1 MNEATR
7 ALKETSIEMNTEAT
21 TKKTVTIVVPVY
33 NEAENIP
40 HFAAAVD
47 EAMAGLPYDYEILF
61 VDDGSR
67 EESREVLRKTAAAD
81 LHVRALYLS
90 RNYGH
95 QAALTCGIDNA
106 DGDAVVTM
114 DGDMQHPPA
123 LLPKLLALWEQGY
136 DVVQTI
142 RQTTEGVSAFKR
154 LTSKYYYKALN
165 LISEVPVQPG
175 GSDFRLMDRQAV
187 LALRQYREHDRF
199 IRGIVGAMGFRQVQ
213 VPFVAP
219 ERYAGT
225 SKFSLK
231 KMAKFALDGILGNS
245 ILPLR
250 ISFYIGLVSL
260 LLSFALF
267 GHVLFETY
275 EGDTVPG
282 WSTIVIVMAFFGGTQ
297 LMVLGIL
304 GEYIGHIFREV
315 KGRPLYL
322 VDKSAGHLTNERK
335 TTYNTGR

>member
-1 MNEATR
+1 M
-7 ALKETSIEMNTEAT
+7 
-21 TKKTVTIVVPVY
+21 KKQITIVVPVY

-40 HFAAAVD
+40 HFTQAVA
-47 EAMAGLPYDYEILF
+47 EAMASLPYTYTLLF

-67 EESREVLRKTAAAD
+67 EESRRVLRETAENNP
-81 LHVRALYLS
+81 HVRAIYLS

-106 DGDAVVTM
+106 DGDAVITM

-123 LLPKLLALWEQGY
+123 LIPRLLALWEQGY
-136 DVVQTI
+136 DIVQTI

-154 LTSKYYYKALN
+154 LSSKYYYKALN
-165 LISEVPVQPG
+165 LISEVPIQPG
-175 GSDFRLMDRQAV
+175 GSDFRLMDREAV

-322 VDKSAGHLTNERK
+322 IDKSAGHLTNERE

>member
-1 MNEATR
+1 MPTN
-7 ALKETSIEMNTEAT
+7 
-21 TKKTVTIVVPVY
+21 KTVTIVVPVY

-40 HFAAAVD
+40 HFTQAVA
-47 EAMAGLPYDYEILF
+47 EAMASLPYTYTLLF

-67 EESREVLRKTAAAD
+67 EESRRVLRETVED
-81 LHVRALYLS
+81 NPHVRAIYLS

-106 DGDAVVTM
+106 DGDAVITM

-123 LLPKLLALWEQGY
+123 LIPRLLALWEQGY
-136 DVVQTI
+136 GVVQTI

-154 LTSKYYYKALN
+154 LTSKYYYKVLN
-165 LISEVPVQPG
+165 LISDVPIQPG
-175 GSDFRLMDRQAV
+175 GSDFRLMDREAV

-231 KMAKFALDGILGNS
+231 KMARFALNGILGNS
-245 ILPLR
+245 IVPLR
-250 ISFYIGLVSL
+250 ISFYIGLMSL
-260 LLSFALF
+260 LFSVVLFA
-267 GHVLFETY
+267 HVLFETY

-322 VDKSAGHLTNERK
+322 IDSSPGYHDK
-335 TTYNTGR
+335 

>member
-1 MNEATR
+1 MSETI
-7 ALKETSIEMNTEAT
+7 ETSEETDTDANTR
-21 TKKTVTIVVPVY
+21 KTVTIVVPVY

-67 EESREVLRKTAAAD
+67 EESREVLRKTVAAD
-81 LHVRALYLS
+81 PHVRALYLS

-106 DGDAVVTM
+106 EGNAVVTM

-142 RQTTEGVSAFKR
+142 RQTTQGVSAFKR

-187 LALRQYREHDRF
+187 LSLRQYREHDRF
-199 IRGIVGAMGFRQVQ
+199 LRGIVGAMGFRQVQ

-260 LLSFALF
+260 LLSVALF

-322 VDKSAGHLTNERK
+322 VDKSAGHLTNKRK

>member
-1 MNEATR
+1 M
-7 ALKETSIEMNTEAT
+7 
-21 TKKTVTIVVPVY
+21 KKQITIVVPVY

-40 HFAAAVD
+40 HFTQAVA
-47 EAMAGLPYDYEILF
+47 EAMAPLPYDYTLLF

-67 EESREVLRKTAAAD
+67 EDSRRVLRETVKNNP
-81 LHVRALYLS
+81 HVRAIYLS

-95 QAALTCGIDNA
+95 QAALTCGLDNA
-106 DGDAVVTM
+106 DGDAVITM
-114 DGDMQHPPA
+114 DGDMQHPPV
-123 LLPKLLALWEQGY
+123 LIPRLLALWEQGY
-136 DVVQTI
+136 DIVQTI

-154 LTSKYYYKALN
+154 LSSKYYYKALN
-165 LISEVPVQPG
+165 LISEVPIQPG
-175 GSDFRLMDRQAV
+175 GSDFRLMDREAV
-187 LALRQYREHDRF
+187 LAMRQYREHDRF
-199 IRGIVGAMGFRQVQ
+199 IRGIVGALGFRQVQ

-231 KMAKFALDGILGNS
+231 KMAKFALNGILGNS
-245 ILPLR
+245 IVPLR
-250 ISFYIGLVSL
+250 ISFYIGLLSL
-260 LLSFALF
+260 LFSVALF
-267 GHVLFETY
+267 GHVIFEEF

-282 WSTIVIVMAFFGGTQ
+282 WSTLVILAAFFGGTQ

-322 VDKSAGHLTNERK
+322 TQKERPLDES
-335 TTYNTGR
+335 GRKDV

>member
-1 MNEATR
+1 MSEDVEASEETETETDTR
-7 ALKETSIEMNTEAT
+7 
-21 TKKTVTIVVPVY
+21 KTVTIVVPVY

-40 HFAAAVD
+40 HFVTAVD

-67 EESREVLRKTAAAD
+67 EESREVLRKTVAAD
-81 LHVRALYLS
+81 AHVRALWLS

-95 QAALTCGIDNA
+95 QAALTCGIDHA
-106 DGDAVVTM
+106 EGDAVITM

-123 LLPKLLALWEQGY
+123 LLPKLLGLWEQGY

-187 LALRQYREHDRF
+187 LSLRQYREHDRF
-199 IRGIVGAMGFRQVQ
+199 LRGIVGAMGFRQVQ

-250 ISFYIGLVSL
+250 ISFYIGL
-260 LLSFALF
+260 LSVALF

-322 VDKSAGHLTNERK
+322 VDKSAGHLTKAGVR
-335 TTYNTGR
+335 TYNTPRM

>member
-1 MNEATR
+1 MSEDVEASEETETETDTR
-7 ALKETSIEMNTEAT
+7 
-21 TKKTVTIVVPVY
+21 KTV
-33 NEAENIP
+33 
-40 HFAAAVD
+40 
-47 EAMAGLPYDYEILF
+47 
-61 VDDGSR
+61 
-67 EESREVLRKTAAAD
+67 AAD
-81 LHVRALYLS
+81 AHVRALWLS

-95 QAALTCGIDNA
+95 QAALTCGIDHA
-106 DGDAVVTM
+106 EGDAVITM

-123 LLPKLLALWEQGY
+123 LLPKLLGLWEQGY

-187 LALRQYREHDRF
+187 LSLRQYREHDRF
-199 IRGIVGAMGFRQVQ
+199 LRGIVGAMGFRQVQ

-250 ISFYIGLVSL
+250 ISFYIGL
-260 LLSFALF
+260 LSVALF

-322 VDKSAGHLTNERK
+322 VDKSAGHLTNKRK

>member
-1 MNEATR
+1 M
-7 ALKETSIEMNTEAT
+7 
-21 TKKTVTIVVPVY
+21 KKQITIVVPVY

-40 HFAAAVD
+40 HFTQAVA
-47 EAMAGLPYDYEILF
+47 EAMAPLPYTYTLLF

-67 EESREVLRKTAAAD
+67 EVSRRVLRETVED
-81 LHVRALYLS
+81 NPHVRAIYLS

-106 DGDAVVTM
+106 DGDAVITM

-123 LLPKLLALWEQGY
+123 LIPRLLALWEQGY
-136 DVVQTI
+136 DIVQTI
-142 RQTTEGVSAFKR
+142 RETTEGVSAFKR
-154 LTSKYYYKALN
+154 LSSKYYYKALN
-165 LISEVPVQPG
+165 LISEVPIQPG
-175 GSDFRLMDRQAV
+175 GSDFRLMDREAV

-199 IRGIVGAMGFRQVQ
+199 IRGIVGALGFRQVQ

-231 KMAKFALDGILGNS
+231 KMAKFALNGILGNS
-245 ILPLR
+245 IVPLR
-250 ISFYIGLVSL
+250 ISFYIGLLSL
-260 LLSFALF
+260 LFSVALF
-267 GHVLFETY
+267 GHVIFEEF

-282 WSTIVIVMAFFGGTQ
+282 WSTLVILAAFFGGTQ

-322 VDKSAGHLTNERK
+322 TQKERPLDES
-335 TTYNTGR
+335 GRKDV

>member
-1 MNEATR
+1 M
-7 ALKETSIEMNTEAT
+7 
-21 TKKTVTIVVPVY
+21 KKQITIVVPVY

-40 HFAAAVD
+40 HFTQAVA
-47 EAMAGLPYDYEILF
+47 EAMAPLPYDYTLLF

-67 EESREVLRKTAAAD
+67 EDSRRVLRETVKNNP
-81 LHVRALYLS
+81 HVRAIYLS

-106 DGDAVVTM
+106 DGDAVITM

-123 LLPKLLALWEQGY
+123 LIPRLLALWEQGY
-136 DVVQTI
+136 DIVQTI
-142 RQTTEGVSAFKR
+142 RETTEGVSAFKR
-154 LTSKYYYKALN
+154 LSSKYYYKALN
-165 LISEVPVQPG
+165 LISEVPIQPG
-175 GSDFRLMDRQAV
+175 GSDFRLMDREAV

-199 IRGIVGAMGFRQVQ
+199 IRGIVGALGFRQVQ

-231 KMAKFALDGILGNS
+231 KMAKFALNGILGNS
-245 ILPLR
+245 IVPLR
-250 ISFYIGLVSL
+250 ISFYIGLLSL
-260 LLSFALF
+260 LFSVALF
-267 GHVLFETY
+267 GHVIFEEF

-282 WSTIVIVMAFFGGTQ
+282 WSTLVILAAFFGGTQ

-322 VDKSAGHLTNERK
+322 TQKERPLDES
-335 TTYNTGR
+335 GRKDV

>member
-1 MNEATR
+1 MSETI
-7 ALKETSIEMNTEAT
+7 ETSEETDTDANTR
-21 TKKTVTIVVPVY
+21 KTVTIVVPVY

-67 EESREVLRKTAAAD
+67 EESREVLRKTVAAD
-81 LHVRALYLS
+81 PHVRALYLS

-106 DGDAVVTM
+106 EGDAVVTM

-142 RQTTEGVSAFKR
+142 RQTTQGVSAFKR

-322 VDKSAGHLTNERK
+322 VDKSAGHLTNERE

>member
-67 EESREVLRKTAAAD
+67 EENREVLRKTAAAD

-267 GHVLFETY
+267 GHVLFETF

-297 LMVLGIL
+297 LMVLGVL

-322 VDKSAGHLTNERK
+322 VDKSAGHLTNERQ

>member
-1 MNEATR
+1 
-7 ALKETSIEMNTEAT
+7 
-21 TKKTVTIVVPVY
+21 
-33 NEAENIP
+33 
-40 HFAAAVD
+40 
-47 EAMAGLPYDYEILF
+47 
-61 VDDGSR
+61 
-67 EESREVLRKTAAAD
+67 
-81 LHVRALYLS
+81 
-90 RNYGH
+90 
-95 QAALTCGIDNA
+95 
-106 DGDAVVTM
+106 M

-123 LLPKLLALWEQGY
+123 LLPKLLGLWEQGY

-187 LALRQYREHDRF
+187 LSLRQYREHDRF
-199 IRGIVGAMGFRQVQ
+199 LCGIVGAMGFRQVQ

-260 LLSFALF
+260 LLSVALF

-322 VDKSAGHLTNERK
+322 VDKSAGHLTNKRK

>member
-1 MNEATR
+1 MPTN
-7 ALKETSIEMNTEAT
+7 
-21 TKKTVTIVVPVY
+21 KTVTIVVPVY

-40 HFAAAVD
+40 HFTRAVAD
-47 EAMAGLPYDYEILF
+47 AMAPLPYDYTLLF

-67 EESREVLRKTAAAD
+67 EESRRVLRETVKD
-81 LHVRALYLS
+81 NPHVHAIYLS

-95 QAALTCGIDNA
+95 QAALTCGLDNA
-106 DGDAVVTM
+106 DGDAVITM
-114 DGDMQHPPA
+114 DGDMQHPPV
-123 LLPKLLALWEQGY
+123 LIPRLLALWEQGY
-136 DVVQTI
+136 DIVQTI
-142 RQTTEGVSAFKR
+142 RETTEGVSPFKR
-154 LTSKYYYKALN
+154 LSSKYYYKALN
-165 LISEVPVQPG
+165 LISEVTIQPG
-175 GSDFRLMDRQAV
+175 GSDFRLMDREAV

-199 IRGIVGAMGFRQVQ
+199 IRGIVGALGFRQVQ

-231 KMAKFALDGILGNS
+231 KMAKFALNGILGNS
-245 ILPLR
+245 IVPLR
-250 ISFYIGLVSL
+250 ISFYIGLLSL
-260 LLSFALF
+260 LFSVALF
-267 GHVLFETY
+267 GHVIFEEF

-282 WSTIVIVMAFFGGTQ
+282 WSTLVILAAFFGGTQ

-322 VDKSAGHLTNERK
+322 TQKERPLDES
-335 TTYNTGR
+335 GRKDV

>member
-1 MNEATR
+1 M
-7 ALKETSIEMNTEAT
+7 
-21 TKKTVTIVVPVY
+21 KKQITIVVPVY

-40 HFAAAVD
+40 HFTQAVA
-47 EAMAGLPYDYEILF
+47 EAMAPLPYDYTLLF

-67 EESREVLRKTAAAD
+67 EESRRVLRETVED
-81 LHVRALYLS
+81 NPHVRAIYLS

-106 DGDAVVTM
+106 DGDAVITM

-123 LLPKLLALWEQGY
+123 LIPRLLALWEQGY
-136 DVVQTI
+136 DIVQTI
-142 RQTTEGVSAFKR
+142 RETTEGVSAFKR
-154 LTSKYYYKALN
+154 LSSKYYYKALN
-165 LISEVPVQPG
+165 LISEVPIQPG
-175 GSDFRLMDRQAV
+175 GSDFRLMDREAV

-199 IRGIVGAMGFRQVQ
+199 IRGIVGALGFRQVQ

-231 KMAKFALDGILGNS
+231 KMAKFALNGILGNS
-245 ILPLR
+245 IVPLR
-250 ISFYIGLVSL
+250 ISFCIGLLSL
-260 LLSFALF
+260 LFSVALF
-267 GHVLFETY
+267 GHVIFEEF

-282 WSTIVIVMAFFGGTQ
+282 WSTLVILAAFFGGTQ

-322 VDKSAGHLTNERK
+322 TQKERPLDES
-335 TTYNTGR
+335 GRKDV

>member
-1 MNEATR
+1 
-7 ALKETSIEMNTEAT
+7 
-21 TKKTVTIVVPVY
+21 
-33 NEAENIP
+33 
-40 HFAAAVD
+40 
-47 EAMAGLPYDYEILF
+47 
-61 VDDGSR
+61 
-67 EESREVLRKTAAAD
+67 
-81 LHVRALYLS
+81 
-90 RNYGH
+90 
-95 QAALTCGIDNA
+95 
-106 DGDAVVTM
+106 M

-123 LLPKLLALWEQGY
+123 LLPKLLGLWEQGY

-187 LALRQYREHDRF
+187 LSLRQYREHDRF
-199 IRGIVGAMGFRQVQ
+199 LRGIVGAMGFRQVQ

-322 VDKSAGHLTNERK
+322 VDKSAGHLTNERQ

>member
-1 MNEATR
+1 M
-7 ALKETSIEMNTEAT
+7 
-21 TKKTVTIVVPVY
+21 KKQITIVVPVY

-40 HFAAAVD
+40 HFTQAVA
-47 EAMAGLPYDYEILF
+47 EAMAPLPYDYTLLF

-67 EESREVLRKTAAAD
+67 EESRRVLRETVKNNP
-81 LHVRALYLS
+81 HVRAIYLS

-106 DGDAVVTM
+106 DGDAVITM

-123 LLPKLLALWEQGY
+123 LIPRLLALWEQGY
-136 DVVQTI
+136 DIVQTI
-142 RQTTEGVSAFKR
+142 RETTEGVSAFKR
-154 LTSKYYYKALN
+154 LSSKYYYKALN
-165 LISEVPVQPG
+165 LISEVPIQPG
-175 GSDFRLMDRQAV
+175 GSDFRLMDREAV

-199 IRGIVGAMGFRQVQ
+199 IRGIVGALGFRQVQ

-231 KMAKFALDGILGNS
+231 KMAKFALNGILGNS
-245 ILPLR
+245 IVPLR
-250 ISFYIGLVSL
+250 ISFYIGLLSL
-260 LLSFALF
+260 LFSVALF
-267 GHVLFETY
+267 GHVIFEEF

-282 WSTIVIVMAFFGGTQ
+282 WSTLVILAAFFGGTQ

-322 VDKSAGHLTNERK
+322 TQKERPLDES
-335 TTYNTGR
+335 GRKDV

>member
-1 MNEATR
+1 MSETI
-7 ALKETSIEMNTEAT
+7 ETSEEPDTDVNAR
-21 TKKTVTIVVPVY
+21 KAVTIVVPVY

-67 EESREVLRKTAAAD
+67 EESREVLRKTVAANP
-81 LHVRALYLS
+81 HVRALYLS

-106 DGDAVVTM
+106 EGDAVVTM

-123 LLPKLLALWEQGY
+123 LLPKLLGLWEQGY

-142 RQTTEGVSAFKR
+142 RQTTQGVSAFKR

-165 LISEVPVQPG
+165 LISEVPVQPD
-175 GSDFRLMDRQAV
+175 GSDFRLLDRQAV

-322 VDKSAGHLTNERK
+322 IDKSAGHLTNERE

>member
-1 MNEATR
+1 MSEDVEASEETETETDTR
-7 ALKETSIEMNTEAT
+7 
-21 TKKTVTIVVPVY
+21 KTVTIVVPVY

-40 HFAAAVD
+40 HFVTAVD

-67 EESREVLRKTAAAD
+67 EESREVLRKTVAAD
-81 LHVRALYLS
+81 AHVRALWLS

-95 QAALTCGIDNA
+95 QAALTCGIDHA
-106 DGDAVVTM
+106 EGDAVITM

-123 LLPKLLALWEQGY
+123 LLPKLLGLWEQGY

-187 LALRQYREHDRF
+187 LSLRQYREHDRF
-199 IRGIVGAMGFRQVQ
+199 LRGIVGAMGFRQVQ

-250 ISFYIGLVSL
+250 ISFYIGL
-260 LLSFALF
+260 LSVALF

-304 GEYIGHIFREV
+304 GEFIGNIFREG

-322 VDKSAGHLTNERK
+322 VDKSAGHLTNKRK

>member
-1 MNEATR
+1 
-7 ALKETSIEMNTEAT
+7 MNTEAT

-267 GHVLFETY
+267 GHVLFETF

-297 LMVLGIL
+297 LMVLGVL

-322 VDKSAGHLTNERK
+322 VDKSAGHLTNERQ

>member
-1 MNEATR
+1 M
-7 ALKETSIEMNTEAT
+7 
-21 TKKTVTIVVPVY
+21 KKQITIVVPVY

-40 HFAAAVD
+40 HFTQAVA
-47 EAMAGLPYDYEILF
+47 EAMAPLPYDYTLLF

-67 EESREVLRKTAAAD
+67 EDSSRVLRETVKNNP
-81 LHVRALYLS
+81 HVRAIYLS

-106 DGDAVVTM
+106 DGDAVITM

-123 LLPKLLALWEQGY
+123 LIPRLLALWEQGY
-136 DVVQTI
+136 DIVQTI
-142 RQTTEGVSAFKR
+142 RETTEGVSAFKR
-154 LTSKYYYKALN
+154 LSSKYYYKALN
-165 LISEVPVQPG
+165 LISEVPIQPG
-175 GSDFRLMDRQAV
+175 GSDFRLMDREAV

-199 IRGIVGAMGFRQVQ
+199 IRGIVGALGFRQVQ

-231 KMAKFALDGILGNS
+231 KMAKFALNGILGNS
-245 ILPLR
+245 IVPLR
-250 ISFYIGLVSL
+250 ISFYIGLLSL
-260 LLSFALF
+260 LFSVALF
-267 GHVLFETY
+267 GHVIFEEF

-282 WSTIVIVMAFFGGTQ
+282 WSTLVILAAFFGGTQ

-322 VDKSAGHLTNERK
+322 TQKERPLDES
-335 TTYNTGR
+335 GRKDV

>member
-1 MNEATR
+1 M
-7 ALKETSIEMNTEAT
+7 
-21 TKKTVTIVVPVY
+21 KKQITIVVPVY

-40 HFAAAVD
+40 HFTQAVA
-47 EAMAGLPYDYEILF
+47 EAMAPLPYDYTLLF

-67 EESREVLRKTAAAD
+67 EDSRRVLRETVKNNP
-81 LHVRALYLS
+81 HVRAIYLS

-106 DGDAVVTM
+106 DGDAVITM

-123 LLPKLLALWEQGY
+123 LIPRLLALWEQGY
-136 DVVQTI
+136 DIVQTI

-154 LTSKYYYKALN
+154 LSSKYYYKALN
-165 LISEVPVQPG
+165 LISEVPIQPG
-175 GSDFRLMDRQAV
+175 GSDFRLMDREAV

-199 IRGIVGAMGFRQVQ
+199 IRGIVGALGFRQVQ

-231 KMAKFALDGILGNS
+231 KMARFALNGILGNS
-245 ILPLR
+245 IVPLR
-250 ISFYIGLVSL
+250 ISFYIGLLSL
-260 LLSFALF
+260 LFSVALF
-267 GHVLFETY
+267 GHVIFEEF

-282 WSTIVIVMAFFGGTQ
+282 WSTLVILAAFFGGTQ

-304 GEYIGHIFREV
+304 GEYIGRIFREV

-322 VDKSAGHLTNERK
+322 TQKERPLDES
-335 TTYNTGR
+335 GRKDV

>member
-267 GHVLFETY
+267 GHVLFETF

-297 LMVLGIL
+297 LMVLGVL

-322 VDKSAGHLTNERK
+322 VDKSAGHLTNERQ

>member
-1 MNEATR
+1 MPTN
-7 ALKETSIEMNTEAT
+7 
-21 TKKTVTIVVPVY
+21 KTVTIVVPVY

-40 HFAAAVD
+40 HFTQAVA
-47 EAMAGLPYDYEILF
+47 EAMASLPYTYTLLF

-67 EESREVLRKTAAAD
+67 EESRRVLRETVED
-81 LHVRALYLS
+81 NPHVRAIYLS

-106 DGDAVVTM
+106 DGDAVITM

-123 LLPKLLALWEQGY
+123 LIPRLLALWEQGY
-136 DVVQTI
+136 GVVQTI

-154 LTSKYYYKALN
+154 LTSKYYYKVLN
-165 LISEVPVQPG
+165 LISDVPIQPG
-175 GSDFRLMDRQAV
+175 GSDFRLMDREAV

-231 KMAKFALDGILGNS
+231 KMARFALNGILGNS
-245 ILPLR
+245 IVPLR
-250 ISFYIGLVSL
+250 ISFYIGLMSL
-260 LLSFALF
+260 LFSVVLFA
-267 GHVLFETY
+267 HVLFETY

-322 VDKSAGHLTNERK
+322 TQKERPLDES
-335 TTYNTGR
+335 GRKDV

>member
-1 MNEATR
+1 M
-7 ALKETSIEMNTEAT
+7 
-21 TKKTVTIVVPVY
+21 KKRVTIVVPVY

-40 HFAAAVD
+40 HLTAAID
-47 EAMAGLPYDYEILF
+47 DAMAPLLYDYEILF
-61 VDDGSR
+61 IDDGSK
-67 EESREVLRKTAAAD
+67 EESREVLRATAAKDA
-81 LHVRALYLS
+81 HVRTLFLS

-95 QAALTCGIDNA
+95 QAALTCGLDNA
-106 DGDAVVTM
+106 EGDAVITM

-123 LLPKLLALWEQGY
+123 LLPKLLSLWEQGY

-142 RQTTEGVSAFKR
+142 RRTTEGVSAFKR

-165 LISEVPVQPG
+165 LISDVPVQPG
-175 GSDFRLMDRQAV
+175 GSDFRLMDREAV
-187 LALRQYREHDRF
+187 LALRKYREHDRF
-199 IRGIVGAMGFRQVQ
+199 LRGLVGAMGFRQVQ

-231 KMAKFALDGILGNS
+231 KMARFALNGILGNS
-245 ILPLR
+245 IVPLR
-250 ISFYIGLVSL
+250 ISFYIGLLSL
-260 LLSFALF
+260 LLSVALF
-267 GHVLFETY
+267 GHVLFEEL

-322 VDKSAGHLTNERK
+322 VEHDRPEK
-335 TTYNTGR
+335 

>member
-1 MNEATR
+1 M
-7 ALKETSIEMNTEAT
+7 
-21 TKKTVTIVVPVY
+21 KKQITIVVPVY

-40 HFAAAVD
+40 HFTQAVA
-47 EAMAGLPYDYEILF
+47 EAMAPLPYDYTLLF

-67 EESREVLRKTAAAD
+67 EDSRRVLRETVKNNP
-81 LHVRALYLS
+81 HVRAIYLS

-106 DGDAVVTM
+106 DGD
-114 DGDMQHPPA
+114 MQHPPA
-123 LLPKLLALWEQGY
+123 LIPRLLALWEQGY
-136 DVVQTI
+136 DIVQTI
-142 RQTTEGVSAFKR
+142 RETTEGVSAFKR
-154 LTSKYYYKALN
+154 LSSKYYYKALN
-165 LISEVPVQPG
+165 LISEVPIQPG
-175 GSDFRLMDRQAV
+175 GSDFRLMDREAV

-199 IRGIVGAMGFRQVQ
+199 IRGIVGALGFRQVQ

-231 KMAKFALDGILGNS
+231 KMAKFALNGILGNS
-245 ILPLR
+245 IVPLR
-250 ISFYIGLVSL
+250 ISFYIGLLSL
-260 LLSFALF
+260 LFSVALF
-267 GHVLFETY
+267 GHVIFEEF

-282 WSTIVIVMAFFGGTQ
+282 WSTLVILAAFFGGTQ

-322 VDKSAGHLTNERK
+322 VDKSAGHLTNKRK

>member
-1 MNEATR
+1 MPR
-7 ALKETSIEMNTEAT
+7 A
-21 TKKTVTIVVPVY
+21 
-33 NEAENIP
+33 
-40 HFAAAVD
+40 
-47 EAMAGLPYDYEILF
+47 
-61 VDDGSR
+61 
-67 EESREVLRKTAAAD
+67 
-81 LHVRALYLS
+81 
-90 RNYGH
+90 
-95 QAALTCGIDNA
+95 
-106 DGDAVVTM
+106 
-114 DGDMQHPPA
+114 
-123 LLPKLLALWEQGY
+123 KLLALWEQGY

-142 RQTTEGVSAFKR
+142 RQTTQGVSAFKR

-175 GSDFRLMDRQAV
+175 GSDFRLLDHQAV

-225 SKFSLK
+225 SKFSLR